1 VKKKIVHSDAELTVQ
16 FITPAHDLH
25 LGKDPIAAI
34 AEITIGIYHLKVYFI
49 ESGRNPNNLSE
60 WHSHPFRFFNTY
72 ATITEKNIHLR
83 GRMHGVLG
91 QTGDEFLSK
100 KLSGAENWSLEGTF
114 DDYRVSDMFASDFQY
129 NLFAH
134 RKN

>member
-1 VKKKIVHSDAELTVQ
+1 
-16 FITPAHDLH
+16 
-25 LGKDPIAAI
+25 
-34 AEITIGIYHLKVYFI
+34 
-49 ESGRNPNNLSE
+49 
-60 WHSHPFRFFNTY
+60 
-72 ATITEKNIHLR
+72 
-83 GRMHGVLG
+83 MHGVLG